1 MGKVKEVVSMAT
13 SSFTKKYSLDKTAAR
28 RFIKTLTEE
37 TTVKEKNFDSKFKHV
52 EDSKLVLN
60 ALSRDK

>member
-1 MGKVKEVVSMAT
+1 MAT